1 MKAAASPE
9 GSIHTGN
16 LILVNAAHPL
26 RACPSRDALTPVGDG
41 GVLLDRCAAALLE
54 KLMNDI
60 CGWDGIT
67 AVSGWRSQEEQQAIW
82 DGSLRE
88 HGADFTRRYVAVP
101 GHSEH
106 QTGLA
111 IDLGLKK
118 NAVDFLRPPFPDT
131 GLSGV
136 FRRRAARYG
145 FIERY
150 PAGGEGITG
159 IAHEPWH
166 FRYVGTPH
174 AAVMAE
180 RGLTLEEYLAFLKDF
195 PYGSQ
200 PFVYEEGQHRFEI
213 SFLAAGEAEALSRAK
228 VSAFRMVSGNNVD
241 GYILTNWRNGD

>member
-1 MKAAASPE
+1 MAEVLPE
-9 GSIHTGN
+9 GALHTGS
-16 LILVNAAHPL
+16 LILVNAGHPL
-26 RACPSRDALTPVGDG
+26 HTLPPREALVPVGDG
-41 GVLLDRCAAALLE
+41 CVLLERCAAALLE
-54 KLMNDI
+54 KLMSDI
-60 CGWDGIT
+60 RGWDGIT
-67 AVSGWRSQEEQQAIW
+67 AVSGWRSQMEQQAIW

-88 HGADFTRRYVAVP
+88 NGADFTRRYVAVP

-118 NAVDFLRPPFPDT
+118 PAVDYLRPAFPDT
-131 GLSGV
+131 GLCRV

-150 PAGGEGITG
+150 PAGREPITG

-166 FRYVGTPH
+166 FRYVGIPH

-180 RGLTLEEYLAFLKDF
+180 MDFTLEEYTAFLKGF
-195 PYGSQ
+195 PYGSR

-213 SFLAAGEAEALSRAK
+213 SFLAADAAATLSPTK
-228 VSAFRMVSGNNVD
+228 GGAFRVISGNNVD
-241 GYILTNWRNGD
+241 GCVLTNWRKGD